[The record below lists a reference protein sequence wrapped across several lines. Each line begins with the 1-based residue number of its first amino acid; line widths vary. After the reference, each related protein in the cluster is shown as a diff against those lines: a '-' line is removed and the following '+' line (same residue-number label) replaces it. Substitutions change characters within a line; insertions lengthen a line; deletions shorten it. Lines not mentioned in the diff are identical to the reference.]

1 MARLQVQT
9 HCQRTHMLYQ
19 IVDYSHVENSSQATF
34 RRKRFNHD
42 FVHDLRG
49 KKELGSAANAL
60 LFKAA
65 YIIDN

>member
-9 HCQRTHMLYQ
+9 HCQCTYMLYY
-19 IVDYSHVENSSQATF
+19 IVDCSHVENSSQAAL

-42 FVHDLRG
+42 FMHDLRG
-49 KKELGSAANAL
+49 KRNGSGANTP
-60 LFKAA
+60 LFEVA